1 MAAKK
6 KSIPTKS
13 DFIRSQSAD
22 LSAAEVVEK
31 AKSEGLSI
39 EPGLVYNVRGQAKAS
54 GKATAKTKGKPDK
67 VAAKKASSTSHG
79 ARTEPAQ
86 GKASFVRAHS
96 ALAPK
101 EIVEKAKAQGIKL
114 EVGYVYNVRSADKG
128 ARTKPSVPR
137 KTTSKPVAANGHP
150 SSSAA
155 ANNEEELLKIV
166 AAEIGLGRSIE
177 ILARE
182 RARVHAVIGA

>member
-6 KSIPTKS
+6 KSIPNKS

-31 AKSEGLSI
+31 AKSEGLTI

-54 GKATAKTKGKPDK
+54 GKAKAKGKAGK
-67 VAAKKASSTSHG
+67 RVAKKASSTAHG
-79 ARTEPAQ
+79 APAQPAQ

-96 ALAPK
+96 ELSPK

-114 EVGYVYNVRSADKG
+114 EVGYVYNVRSADKS
-128 ARTKPSVPR
+128 ARTKPPVP
-137 KTTSKPVAANGHP
+137 KKATSKKPVAANGHP